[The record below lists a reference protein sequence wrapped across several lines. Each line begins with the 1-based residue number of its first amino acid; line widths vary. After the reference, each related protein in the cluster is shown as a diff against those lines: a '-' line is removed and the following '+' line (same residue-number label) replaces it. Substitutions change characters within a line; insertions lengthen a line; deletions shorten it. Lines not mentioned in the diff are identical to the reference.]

1 MAKIA
6 IMGHGTLGSGLA
18 EVARINKQEIAARLG
33 EEVEV
38 KYILDIREFPD
49 SPDADKFIKDFAI
62 IENDPEVEVVVECIG
77 GTKVAQEFT
86 RRALL
91 AGKHAVTAN
100 KELVATYGKDLLAI
114 AKEKNVNYL
123 FEASV
128 GGAIPLLRPLFQC
141 MAGNQIEEIAG
152 ILNGTTNYILTRMV
166 EGGVSFETALKEAQA
181 KGYAEADPTADVEGI
196 DAGRKICILADL
208 AWGKE
213 VPPAKISMEG
223 ISRVDLKDVDIAAA
237 AGYKVKLLGHAIRME
252 DGKVAAYV
260 APHLVSKDKLL
271 SGVDDVF
278 NACMIR
284 GNAVDEVM
292 FYGRG
297 AGKPTASAIMG
308 DIIDAIQ
315 NRGKR
320 HGLGWTEE
328 ADLANADEI
337 LMKWYLRGAF
347 AAGDVKDAEKV
358 AENAVITA
366 PMTKAEAAALAET
379 LGAEAMLRVL

>member
-1 MAKIA
+1 M
-6 IMGHGTLGSGLA
+6 
-18 EVARINKQEIAARLG
+18 
-33 EEVEV
+33 
-38 KYILDIREFPD
+38 
-49 SPDADKFIKDFAI
+49 
-62 IENDPEVEVVVECIG
+62 
-77 GTKVAQEFT
+77 
-86 RRALL
+86 
-91 AGKHAVTAN
+91 
-100 KELVATYGKDLLAI
+100 
-114 AKEKNVNYL
+114 
-123 FEASV
+123 
-128 GGAIPLLRPLFQC
+128 
-141 MAGNQIEEIAG
+141 
-152 ILNGTTNYILTRMV
+152 
-166 EGGVSFETALKEAQA
+166 
-181 KGYAEADPTADVEGI
+181 
-196 DAGRKICILADL
+196 
-208 AWGKE
+208 
-213 VPPAKISMEG
+213 
-223 ISRVDLKDVDIAAA
+223 
-237 AGYKVKLLGHAIRME
+237 
-252 DGKVAAYV
+252 

-337 LMKWYLRGAF
+337 PMKWYLRGAF
-347 AAGDVKDAEKV
+347 AADSVENAEKA

-366 PMTKAEAAALAET
+366 PMTKEEAAALAET